1 MSFPAIIRT
10 ASIILLSAW
19 LAACGSSGGGSS
31 SDGTLE
37 LKDLDGTWTTACLVD
52 APNSLMVE
60 LLINN
65 GTLNSTTTTY
75 AGNTCSGGVM
85 MIELTNLSLKL
96 GDAVTLDGSV
106 AGITTA
112 TEVDATNTTPMSP
125 DNGEVEY
132 SIIAIKGDSLYYGD
146 FDGVNDGTTPARRS
160 IQLDDSV
167 VFTRI

>member
-1 MSFPAIIRT
+1 MNLPTIIRT

-19 LAACGSSGGGSS
+19 LAGCGSSGGGSS

-52 APNSLMVE
+52 APNSVIVE

-65 GTLNSTTTTY
+65 GTVNSTTTTY
-75 AGNTCSGGVM
+75 GTTTCTGSVTA
-85 MIELTNLSLKL
+85 EPTNLSLKL

-112 TEVDATNTTPMSP
+112 TEVDATNTTPLSP

-132 SIIAIKGDSLYYGD
+132 SIIAIKGDALYYGD
-146 FDGVNDGTTPARRS
+146 FDGVNDGTTPTRRS